1 MPLSA
6 LPAIDTPM
14 VLGKLASAYPQ
25 FIDGGDVLQTGL
37 NNIGAIFHPTIS
49 IFNAGWIEGTKGEF
63 QFYLDG
69 VTPTV
74 ARLMEVLDRERAT
87 VAAAVGVRAITARKW
102 LKIAYNAE
110 GEDLH
115 DAIHNQPGYRGINAP
130 PTLSHRYITEDIPIS
145 LVPITSLE
153 NRYGVSVRGME
164 SIIRLASNAHSTD
177 YWGRGRTLKRLGID
191 HLSVSELT
199 HYVTGETKHPM
210 PFLSHRSKMTPIS
223 ATRLEK
229 TRKINRRGPL
239 GQAPP
244 HPEIAGFP
252 EA

>member
-1 MPLSA
+1 MVSAADMSKLLGTLRLFLTFGVEKPSTKKTAVAAKAIVTAFVRNKRNAPPASSKRPIAIPTPIEHTGAIEFNRTLDEYGCANGVIIAEAQTFIYASRSDGLAQARIFRIKDAVPLSA

-49 IFNAGWIEGTKGEF
+49 IFNAGWIEATKGEF

-110 GEDLH
+110 G
-115 DAIHNQPGYRGINAP
+115 
-130 PTLSHRYITEDIPIS
+130 
-145 LVPITSLE
+145 
-153 NRYGVSVRGME
+153 
-164 SIIRLASNAHSTD
+164 
-177 YWGRGRTLKRLGID
+177 
-191 HLSVSELT
+191 
-199 HYVTGETKHPM
+199 
-210 PFLSHRSKMTPIS
+210 
-223 ATRLEK
+223 
-229 TRKINRRGPL
+229 
-239 GQAPP
+239 
-244 HPEIAGFP
+244 
-252 EA
+252 